1 MAMNQRPLAVSMGE
15 PAGIGPDLIAHAAAH
30 RASLGLPPF
39 VAYGDP
45 SLFEARARRLGL
57 AVEVVAGT
65 PDSAVSAA
73 PGRLVVVPAGGPVAD
88 RPGDAAPETASVVIE
103 AIRRAVADT
112 LAGLTA
118 AVVTAPIHKALLYG
132 AGFEFPGHTEFLA
145 TLAAR
150 DGVVPRAVMMLADGD
165 LRAVPATVHVPL
177 RAVPALLTTD
187 LLVET
192 GRIVADD
199 LARRF
204 GIAAPKLAFTGLNPH
219 AGEGGSI
226 GRDEIEIIAP
236 AVQRLAAAG
245 IAAAG
250 PLSADTLF
258 HPPSWRRFDAV
269 IAMYHD
275 QALIPIKTVA
285 FDRAVNVTLGLPFVR
300 TSPDHGTAFDLAGTG
315 RANPESF
322 LAALGL
328 AARLS
333 AELRA

>member
-1 MAMNQRPLAVSMGE
+1 
-15 PAGIGPDLIAHAAAH
+15 
-30 RASLGLPPF
+30 

-45 SLFEARARRLGL
+45 ALFEARARRLGL
-57 AVEVVAGT
+57 ALEVVAGT
-65 PDSAVSAA
+65 PEAAASAA
-73 PGRLVVVPAGGPVAD
+73 PGRLVVAPAGGSVAD
-88 RPGDAAPETASVVIE
+88 RPGEAVPETAPAVIE

-112 LAGLTA
+112 LAGRTA
-118 AVVTAPIHKALLYG
+118 AVVTAPIHKGLLYG

-150 DGVVPRAVMMLADGD
+150 DGAAPRAVMMLADGD

-177 RAVPALLTTD
+177 RAVPDLLTTD

-192 GRIVADD
+192 GRIVAGD
-199 LARRF
+199 LARWFR
-204 GIAAPKLAFTGLNPH
+204 ITAPKIAFTGLNPH
-219 AGEGGSI
+219 AGEGGAI
-226 GRDEIEIIAP
+226 GREEIEIIAP
-236 AVQRLAAAG
+236 AVRRLEAAG

-258 HPPSWRRFDAV
+258 HSPSWRRFDGV

-285 FDRAVNVTLGLPFVR
+285 FDRAVNVTLGLPFIR

-315 RANPESF
+315 RASTESF
-322 LAALGL
+322 LAALAL

-333 AELRA
+333 SGRGS